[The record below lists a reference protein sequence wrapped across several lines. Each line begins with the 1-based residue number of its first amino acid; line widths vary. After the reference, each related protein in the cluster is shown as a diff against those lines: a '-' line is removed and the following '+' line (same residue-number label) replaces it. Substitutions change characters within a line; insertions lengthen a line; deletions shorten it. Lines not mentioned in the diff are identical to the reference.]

1 MRDYVV
7 RYVRHPNT
15 NRTIGCVVAV
25 NTNNGIKF
33 GFSQCNPKDQFNR
46 KKGREIAIQ
55 RALIG
60 SNAVPSGV
68 TVKLWYL
75 PDSTTKNGVSL
86 QAPVCMTQRNVDL
99 FSDVIERVQLLAE
112 KAFGPKELPFPHDL
126 AECNETCI
134 PKETYN

>member
-15 NRTIGCVVAV
+15 TRTIGCVVAV
-25 NTNNGIKF
+25 RTNNGIKF

-60 SNAVPSGV
+60 SNV
-68 TVKLWYL
+68 TPAGITVTFWYAT
-75 PDSTTKNGVSL
+75 SSSL
-86 QAPVCMTQRNVDL
+86 EAPKCKVMRNIDA
-99 FSDVIERVQLLAE
+99 FSEVYERVQ
-112 KAFGPKELPFPHDL
+112 DL
-126 AECNETCI
+126 AARAFAPAATAEDTTIEECL
-134 PKETYN
+134 

>member
-15 NRTIGCVVAV
+15 NRMVGCVVAV
-25 NTNNGIKF
+25 NTNDGIKF
-33 GFSQCNPKDQFNR
+33 GFSQCNPKDQFTR

-75 PDSTTKNGVSL
+75 PTSDRGASL
-86 QAPVCMTQRNVDL
+86 IPPVCMTQRNVDL
-99 FSDVIERVQLLAE
+99 FLDVYERVQLLAA
-112 KAFGPKELPFPHDL
+112 KAFVPKEQ
-126 AECNETCI
+126 
-134 PKETYN
+134 

>member
-25 NTNNGIKF
+25 NTNDGIKF
-33 GFSQCNPKDQFNR
+33 GFSQCNPKDQFTR

-68 TVKLWYL
+68 TVKLWVLSNPYADGISIA
-75 PDSTTKNGVSL
+75 PGEDGVFTQAHPRISF

-99 FSDVIERVQLLAE
+99 FSDVYERVQLLAAR
-112 KAFGPKELPFPHDL
+112 AFTPKV
-126 AECNETCI
+126 
-134 PKETYN
+134 

>member
-25 NTNNGIKF
+25 NTNDGIKF
-33 GFSQCNPKDQFNR
+33 GFSQCNPKDQFTR
-46 KKGREIAIQ
+46 KKGRDIAIQ

-68 TVKLWYL
+68 TVKFWYL
-75 PDSTTKNGVSL
+75 PNNDEGASL
-86 QAPVCMTQRNVDL
+86 TAPVCVTQRNVDL
-99 FSDVIERVQLLAE
+99 FSDVYERVQLLAAR
-112 KAFGPKELPFPHDL
+112 AFTAKILPEANLEVEDL
-126 AECNETCI
+126 QGV
-134 PKETYN
+134 PFKD

>member
-1 MRDYVV
+1 MRDYVI

-25 NTNNGIKF
+25 NTNDGIKF
-33 GFSQCNPKDQFNR
+33 GFSQCNPKDQFTR

-68 TVKLWYL
+68 TVKFWIV
-75 PDSTTKNGVSL
+75 PGDIGPGGTTL
-86 QAPVCMTQRNVDL
+86 IAPRCMIERNVDL
-99 FSDVIERVQLLAE
+99 FMEVYERVQYLAAR
-112 KAFGPKELPFPHDL
+112 AFAPKVSP
-126 AECNETCI
+126 
-134 PKETYN
+134 

>member
-1 MRDYVV
+1 MRDYVI

-33 GFSQCNPKDQFNR
+33 GFSQCNPKDQFTR

-68 TVKLWYL
+68 TVKVWYFDTNDAAG
-75 PDSTTKNGVSL
+75 PSL
-86 QAPVCMTQRNVDL
+86 GAPVCVTHRNVDL
-99 FSDVIERVQLLAE
+99 FSDVYERVQLLAA
-112 KAFGPKELPFPHDL
+112 KAFAPKI
-126 AECNETCI
+126 AQ
-134 PKETYN
+134 